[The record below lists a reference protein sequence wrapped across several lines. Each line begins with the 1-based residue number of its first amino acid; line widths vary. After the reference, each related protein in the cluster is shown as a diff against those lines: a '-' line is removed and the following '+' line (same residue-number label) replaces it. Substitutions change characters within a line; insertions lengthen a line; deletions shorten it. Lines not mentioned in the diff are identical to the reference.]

1 MERTIQQGDRV
12 LVDLKQY
19 RTASPGRGEVVVFSK
34 EGMFFVKR
42 VIAVAGDTVE
52 GKDGAVMLNKQ
63 RLGEPFV
70 MHVGNAPD
78 QLNTF
83 GPVNVTPGAI
93 FVMGDNRDVSRDSR
107 MNDFGLVATASVSGG
122 CLYVLRSKSGKVGRD
137 LR

>member
-19 RTASPGRGEVVVFSK
+19 RNASPRRGDVVIFGK

-42 VIAVAGDTVE
+42 VIAVAGDTVQ
-52 GKDGAVMLNKQ
+52 GKDGAVMLNNESSE
-63 RLGEPFV
+63 EPYV
-70 MHVGNAPD
+70 THVGNAPD
-78 QLNTF
+78 DLNTF
-83 GPVNVTPGAI
+83 GPVVVTPGAI

-107 MNDFGLVATASVSGG
+107 MNDFGLVANTSVSGR
-122 CLYVLRSKSGKVGRD
+122 CLYVLRSKSGKVGRY